1 MVPPL
6 APILAFRV
14 LPGGNPRTEGDN
26 QRTESEQTPQMPAEG
41 GGSPNPNP
49 NPNPNPAMT
58 LTLTLTKVGVAWP
71 ARVGARPRAL
81 RWERALRSATR
92 TPGAPSQP
100 RAAQPPP

>member
-49 NPNPNPAMT
+49 YPNPNPNPNPNPAMT
-58 LTLTLTKVGVAWP
+58 L
-71 ARVGARPRAL
+71 AL
-81 RWERALRSATR
+81 IDPNPNQGGGSLAGSRR
-92 TPGAPSQP
+92 GAPSCARRYLP
-100 RAAQPPP
+100 YISPSSR